1 MWQMGLDS
9 ELIVAGA
16 ILGDSRTLR
25 VIRAELSADDF
36 RTELGRVVFIAACSL
51 EDDGKPVDPVTIKAE
66 AASNGTA
73 LTIQDLSSA
82 MELSAVSDLDVH
94 IQGMKNDMLRSGL
107 MEAVSSAYLRLGREE
122 PPQIVCADL
131 QGAIQQAV
139 ERDHSHTLA
148 SSADAMSEFMDR
160 RIAIDDGTAKAVVST
175 GYNSLDNAL
184 GGGLVDGGL
193 YILGARP
200 GCGKST
206 LGLSIAEKVA
216 AAGTP
221 VLFISLE
228 MPVVQ
233 LTARRL
239 AAETGVSTTRI
250 LLHSLSDAENQ
261 MIADAMDK
269 LHARQLFF
277 NQERRATVSSIGV
290 QARQV
295 KHCGLVVVDYL
306 GLIQHSPGKS
316 LYERVTETSNSL
328 KRLALS
334 LNIPILCLAQLN
346 RELEGRKGPPRLS
359 DLRDSGAI
367 EQDADGVLLLHRPQY
382 EDKNGPTPLV
392 VSVAKNR
399 HGPAG
404 SELLFNWYLNN
415 GRIRPTAHERL
426 KYA

>member
-1 MWQMGLDS
+1 MLDS

-16 ILGDSRTLR
+16 ILGDHRTLR

-36 RTELGRVVFIAACSL
+36 NTELGQAVFNAACAL
-51 EDDGKPVDPVTIKAE
+51 EDDGKPIDPVTIKE
-66 AASNGTA
+66 KAAVSGTVLDISA
-73 LTIQDLSSA
+73 LASA

-107 MEAVSSAYLRLGREE
+107 MDAVSSAYLRLGRDE

-139 ERDHSHTLA
+139 EQDHSNALV
-148 SSADAMSEFMDR
+148 SSADAMVRFMDR
-160 RIAIDDGTAKAVVST
+160 RIAIEDGTAKAFVST
-175 GYNSLDNAL
+175 GYNALDNGM
-184 GGGLVDGGL
+184 GGGMVNGGL
-193 YILGARP
+193 YIMGARP
-200 GCGKST
+200 GCGKTT
-206 LGLSIAEKVA
+206 LGLSIAERVA
-216 AAGTP
+216 ASGTP
-221 VLFISLE
+221 VLFVSLE
-228 MPVVQ
+228 MPVEQ

-250 LLHSLSDAENQ
+250 LLHSLSDAENE
-261 MIADAMDK
+261 MITDAMDK
-269 LHARQLFF
+269 LHARPLFF
-277 NQERRATVSSIGV
+277 NQERRVNVASVGI

-295 KHCGLVVVDYL
+295 KNCGLVLVDYL
-306 GLIQHSPGKS
+306 GLIQHGPGKS

-334 LNIPILCLAQLN
+334 LNVPILCLAQLN

-382 EDKNGPTPLV
+382 EDKSGPAPLV
-392 VSVAKNR
+392 VAVAKNR

-404 SELLFNWYLNN
+404 DELLFNWYLNN
-415 GRIRPTAHERL
+415 GRIRPTVQERL

>member
-1 MWQMGLDS
+1 MLDS

-16 ILGDSRTLR
+16 ILGDHRTLR

-36 RTELGRVVFIAACSL
+36 NTELGQAVFNAACAL
-51 EDDGKPVDPVTIKAE
+51 EDDGKPIDPVTIKE
-66 AASNGTA
+66 KAAVSGTVLDISA
-73 LTIQDLSSA
+73 LASA

-107 MEAVSSAYLRLGREE
+107 MDAVSSAYLRLGRDE
-122 PPQIVCADL
+122 PPQIICADL

-139 ERDHSHTLA
+139 ERDHSNALV
-148 SSADAMSEFMDR
+148 SSADAMVRFMDR
-160 RIAIDDGTAKAVVST
+160 RIAIEDGTAKAFVST
-175 GYNSLDNAL
+175 GYNALDNGM
-184 GGGLVDGGL
+184 GGGMVNGGL
-193 YILGARP
+193 YIMGARP
-200 GCGKST
+200 GCGKTT
-206 LGLSIAEKVA
+206 LGLSIAERVA
-216 AAGTP
+216 ASGTP
-221 VLFISLE
+221 VLFVSLE
-228 MPVVQ
+228 MPVEQ

-250 LLHSLSDAENQ
+250 LLHSLSDAENK
-261 MIADAMDK
+261 MITDAMDK
-269 LHARQLFF
+269 LHARPLFF
-277 NQERRATVSSIGV
+277 NQERRVNVASVGI

-295 KHCGLVVVDYL
+295 KNCGLVLVDYL
-306 GLIQHSPGKS
+306 GLIQHGPGKS

-334 LNIPILCLAQLN
+334 LNVPILCLAQLN

-382 EDKNGPTPLV
+382 EDKSGPAPLV
-392 VSVAKNR
+392 VAVAKNR

-404 SELLFNWYLNN
+404 DELLFNWYLNN
-415 GRIRPTAHERL
+415 GRIRPTVQERL

>member
-1 MWQMGLDS
+1 MALDS
-9 ELIVAGA
+9 ELIVVGA
-16 ILGDSRTLR
+16 ILGDSRNLR

-36 RTELGRVVFIAACSL
+36 RTELGRAVFTAACAL
-51 EDDGKPVDPVTIKAE
+51 EDDGKPVDPVTIKEE
-66 AASNGTA
+66 AAVSGSA
-73 LTIQDLSSA
+73 LDISSLISA
-82 MELSAVSDLDVH
+82 MEVSAAADLDVH
-94 IQGMKNDMLRSGL
+94 IQGMKSDVLRSGL

-139 ERDHSHTLA
+139 ERDYSRALV
-148 SSADAMSEFMDR
+148 SSADAMLSFMDR
-160 RIAIDDGTAKAVVST
+160 RIAVEDGTAKAFAST
-175 GYNSLDNAL
+175 GYNGLDNAL
-184 GGGLVDGGL
+184 GGGLVSGGL

-200 GCGKST
+200 GCGKTT
-206 LGLSIAEKVA
+206 LGLSVAERVA
-216 AAGTP
+216 ASGTP

-228 MPVVQ
+228 MPVDQ

-239 AAETGVSTTRI
+239 AVETGLSTTKI
-250 LLHSLSDAENQ
+250 LLHSLSDTENQ
-261 MIADAMDK
+261 LVADAMDK
-269 LHARQLFF
+269 LHTRPLFF
-277 NQERRATVSSIGV
+277 NQERRVTVASVGI

-306 GLIQHSPGKS
+306 ELIQHGPGRS
-316 LYERVTETSNSL
+316 LYEKITETSNSL

-334 LNIPILCLAQLN
+334 LNVPILCLAQLN

-382 EDKNGPTPLV
+382 EDKNGPAPLV
-392 VSVAKNR
+392 VAVAKNR

-404 SELLFNWYLNN
+404 DELLFNWYLTN
-415 GRIRPTAHERL
+415 GRIRPTTHERL